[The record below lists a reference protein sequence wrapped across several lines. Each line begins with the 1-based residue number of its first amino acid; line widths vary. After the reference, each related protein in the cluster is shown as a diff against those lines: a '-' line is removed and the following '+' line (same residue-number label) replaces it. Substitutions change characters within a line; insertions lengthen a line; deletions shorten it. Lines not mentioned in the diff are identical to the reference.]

1 MKTIFVNKKSEKVP
15 KLYLIKCN
23 IVGIFPTSCI
33 VTFFCLLCTFTVDTM
48 CVDKREV
55 TVYIYFLK
63 YNYLLYLRA

>member
-33 VTFFCLLCTFTVDTM
+33 VAFSCLLRTFAVDTM
-48 CVDKREV
+48 CVDKKEV
-55 TVYIYFLK
+55 AVRI
-63 YNYLLYLRA
+63 RVIV